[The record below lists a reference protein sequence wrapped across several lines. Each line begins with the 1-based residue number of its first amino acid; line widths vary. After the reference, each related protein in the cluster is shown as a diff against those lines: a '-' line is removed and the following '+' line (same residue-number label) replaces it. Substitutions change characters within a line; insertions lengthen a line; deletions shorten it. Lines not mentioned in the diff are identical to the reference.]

1 MALGAYYIKA
11 IALIK
16 NKVLNY
22 QDISYTCL
30 DKLKDIISHLINK
43 LNNYIHIIKD
53 IQKYNNNHKL
63 NENNFLLQQT
73 FEKKNLMEDIYKN
86 IC

>member
-22 QDISYTCL
+22 QNISYSCL
-30 DKLKDIISHLINK
+30 DKLKGIILHLI
-43 LNNYIHIIKD
+43 
-53 IQKYNNNHKL
+53 NNNHKL

-73 FEKKNLMEDIYKN
+73 LWKIFIKIYVK
-86 IC
+86 I